1 MGTCRLRRL
10 TLVGRCL
17 IVAVAG
23 CVGVAIPNTFARG
36 DAVKSGASPQATGVA
51 VTLPSFEV
59 ASVRE
64 NKSDEKNYSN
74 FPLNSGPQY
83 GSVGGLFVARN
94 MLLLQ
99 YLVFAY
105 KPNMFQI
112 QEFRL
117 KLPDWTRT
125 SHFDIQAHANG
136 SPTKDDMRL
145 MMQSLLTERFQMKVH
160 HEMREV
166 SVFALVLVKPGQTG
180 PNLQPHPVDDPECLK
195 TQLPKSVAGAYPVA
209 CGAAASI
216 APTIDGDAATAG
228 YNVSMEAVANALG
241 GTANIVDRPVLDRTG
256 LKGNFDFKVEFAP
269 ESAPKTDPTFPT
281 GPAFEIEPGGPSFR
295 DALKKQL
302 GLKIVLQE
310 ELIDVIVID
319 HLERPSEN

>member
-1 MGTCRLRRL
+1 MSRCWVRRMA
-10 TLVGRCL
+10 LVEKSL
-17 IVAVAG
+17 VVVVAG
-23 CVGVAIPNTFARG
+23 WMVVAMPDALAQGNARPNA
-36 DAVKSGASPQATGVA
+36 ASSQI

-83 GSVGGLFVARN
+83 DSIGGLFVARN

-99 YLVFAY
+99 YIVFAY

-112 QEFRL
+112 QEFRS
-117 KLPDWTRT
+117 KLPDWTRS
-125 SHFDIQAHANG
+125 SHFDIQARASG

-145 MMQSLLTERFQMKVH
+145 MMQSLLADRFQMKVH
-160 HEMREV
+160 HETREV

-209 CGAAASI
+209 CGAGASI
-216 APTIDGDAATAG
+216 APRIEGDMATAG
-228 YNVSMEAVANALG
+228 YNVSMEWVANALG
-241 GTANIVDRPVLDRTG
+241 GTANIVDRPVVDRTG
-256 LKGNFDFKVEFAP
+256 LTGNYDFKVEFAP
-269 ESAPKTDPTFPT
+269 EPNNSASAGAALQD
-281 GPAFEIEPGGPSFR
+281 EPGGPSFA

-302 GLKIVLQE
+302 GLKLVLQKMP
-310 ELIDVIVID
+310 IDIVVID

>member
-1 MGTCRLRRL
+1 M
-10 TLVGRCL
+10 V
-17 IVAVAG
+17 VAV
-23 CVGVAIPNTFARG
+23 PNAFARG
-36 DAVKSGASPQATGVA
+36 NAMQGKASPRGADA
-51 VTLPSFEV
+51 PPTLPSFEV

-64 NKSDEKNYSN
+64 NKSNEKDYSN

-83 GSVGGLFVARN
+83 GSVGGLFEARN

-117 KLPDWTRT
+117 KLPDWART
-125 SHFDIQAHANG
+125 SRFNIQAHANG

-145 MMQSLLTERFQMKVH
+145 LMQSLLTERFQMKAH

-166 SVFALVLVKPGQTG
+166 SVFALVLAKPGQTG

-195 TQLPKSVAGAYPVA
+195 TQLPKSVSGAYPVA

-216 APTIDGDAATAG
+216 APSIPGDSAAGG
-228 YNVSMEAVANALG
+228 YNLTMEAVANAVG
-241 GTANIVDRPVLDRTG
+241 GFGNILDRPVVDRTG
-256 LKGNFDFKVEFAP
+256 LKGNYDFKVEFAP
-269 ESAPKTDPTFPT
+269 ESASKTDPAFPSA
-281 GPAFEIEPGGPSFR
+281 PAFETEPGGPSFS

-302 GLKIVLQE
+302 GLKMVLQQ
-310 ELIDVIVID
+310 ELIDVVVID
-319 HLERPSEN
+319 HLAQPSEN

>member
-1 MGTCRLRRL
+1 MVTGRLRRL
-10 TLVGRCL
+10 TLVGKCL
-17 IVAVAG
+17 LVVVAG
-23 CVGVAIPNTFARG
+23 WMVVAIPNMFGEG
-36 DAVKSGASPQATGVA
+36 DATQGQASPRVA
-51 VTLPSFEV
+51 DASYTLPSFEV

-64 NKSDEKNYSN
+64 NKSNEKNYSN

-105 KPNMFQI
+105 KPNLFQI

-125 SHFDIQAHANG
+125 SHFDIQARANG
-136 SPTKDDMRL
+136 SPTKDEMRL

-166 SVFALVLVKPGQTG
+166 SVFALVLAKPGKTG

-195 TQLPKSVAGAYPVA
+195 TQLLKSVAGAYPVA
-209 CGAAASI
+209 CGAGASI
-216 APTIDGDAATAG
+216 APTLGGDTATAG

-256 LKGNFDFKVEFAP
+256 LKGNYDFKVEFAP
-269 ESAPKTDPTFPT
+269 ESAPKTDPTFST
-281 GPAFEIEPGGPSFR
+281 GPAFETQPGGPSFR

>member
-1 MGTCRLRRL
+1 MGIRRLRRL
-10 TLVGRCL
+10 TLVGTWL
-17 IVAVAG
+17 LAIVAG
-23 CVGVAIPNTFARG
+23 WMCVAISSAFAEG
-36 DAVKSGASPQATGVA
+36 DAKRGQASPSVA
-51 VTLPSFEV
+51 DPTATLPSFEV

-112 QEFRL
+112 QEFRS

-125 SHFDIQAHANG
+125 SHFDVQARANG

-145 MMQSLLTERFQMKVH
+145 MMQSLLTGRFQMKVH

-166 SVFALVLVKPGQTG
+166 SVFALVLAKSGQTG
-180 PNLQPHPVDDPECLK
+180 PNLQPHAEDDPECSK
-195 TQLPKSVAGAYPVA
+195 TQLPKSVSGAYPVA
-209 CGAAASI
+209 CGAGASI
-216 APTIDGDAATAG
+216 APSIPGDSAAGG
-228 YNVSMEAVANALG
+228 YNLSMEAVANAVG
-241 GTANIVDRPVLDRTG
+241 GFGNILDRPVVDRTG
-256 LKGNFDFKVEFAP
+256 LKGNYDFKVEFAP
-269 ESAPKTDPTFPT
+269 EPASKTDPAFPG
-281 GPAFEIEPGGPSFR
+281 GPAFETEPGGPSFS

-302 GLKIVLQE
+302 GLKMVLRQEQIDIV
-310 ELIDVIVID
+310 VID

>member
-1 MGTCRLRRL
+1 MSRCWVRRMA
-10 TLVGRCL
+10 LVEKSL
-17 IVAVAG
+17 VVVVAG
-23 CVGVAIPNTFARG
+23 WMVVAMPDALAQGNAIPN
-36 DAVKSGASPQATGVA
+36 GASAQNTGATA
-51 VTLPSFEV
+51 ALPSFEV

-83 GSVGGLFVARN
+83 DSIGGLFVARN

-99 YLVFAY
+99 YIVFAY

-112 QEFRL
+112 QEFRS
-117 KLPDWTRT
+117 KLPDWTRS
-125 SHFDIQAHANG
+125 SHFDIQAHASG

-145 MMQSLLTERFQMKVH
+145 MMQSLLADRFQMKVH
-160 HEMREV
+160 HETREV

-209 CGAAASI
+209 CGAGASI
-216 APTIDGDAATAG
+216 APAIDGDMATAG
-228 YNVSMEAVANALG
+228 YNVSMEWVANALG
-241 GTANIVDRPVLDRTG
+241 GTANIVDRPVIDRTG
-256 LKGNFDFKVEFAP
+256 LIGNYDFKVEFAP
-269 ESAPKTDPTFPT
+269 EPNNSAPAGAVAQD
-281 GPAFEIEPGGPSFR
+281 EPGGPSFA

-302 GLKIVLQE
+302 GLKLVLQKMP
-310 ELIDVIVID
+310 IDIVVID